1 MQAPGEKIPA
11 PAMQEKHL
19 TNQKF
24 TDFDLAP
31 SLLRGLADLGFT
43 HCTPIQALVLPPALA
58 GRDVAGQA
66 QTGTGKTA
74 AFLLTLFNRLINNP
88 QPPPAACRPRAVILA
103 PTRELAIQ
111 IHKDAQAIGEY
122 TAIRLG
128 LVYGGIHYDKQRE
141 EIAAG
146 VDVLTGTPGRLLDYY
161 RQGVFGLDAVEVA
174 VLDEADRMFD
184 LGFIRDIRYVLRRMP
199 PAAARQ
205 SMLFSATLS
214 LRVNELAY
222 EHMNSP
228 QRLVVESATPTA
240 EKIEESLFFPA
251 AEEKIPLLVQLLRQ
265 LPVERC
271 LVFVNTRIA
280 ADTVHRWLQN
290 NGVDS
295 GVLSGDIP
303 QQKRERLLESFRAA
317 RTTVMVATDVAARGL
332 HIAGVSHVINFDL
345 PQDCEDYVHRVGR
358 TARAGASGAALSF
371 ACDKYAVHL
380 PEIENF
386 IGRKIPRRPPPPG
399 PMPTVQ
405 PPAARSARRPSPSPA
420 AAKPPQRQPS
430 PAPLPRPAPRP
441 AAADADVPAV
451 G

>member
-1 MQAPGEKIPA
+1 MQAPGEKNPA

-19 TNQKF
+19 SNQKF

-88 QPPPAACRPRAVILA
+88 LPPPSTCRPRAVILA

-111 IHKDAQAIGEY
+111 IHKDAQAIGKY

-199 PAAARQ
+199 PAAERQ

-303 QQKRERLLESFRAA
+303 QQKRERLLEAFRAA

-358 TARAGASGAALSF
+358 TARAGASGVALSF

-380 PEIENF
+380 PEIETF
-386 IGRKIPRRPPPPG
+386 IGRKIPRRSPPPG
-399 PMPTVQ
+399 PMPAVQ
-405 PPAARSARRPSPSPA
+405 PPAAKSARRPSPSPT
-420 AAKPPQRQPS
+420 AAKPRQRQPS
-430 PAPLPRPAPRP
+430 PAPQPRPAPRP
-441 AAADADVPAV
+441 AATETEVPAV

>member
-11 PAMQEKHL
+11 PTMQEKHL
-19 TNQKF
+19 SNQKF

-88 QPPPAACRPRAVILA
+88 LPPPSLCRPRAVILA

-111 IHKDAQAIGEY
+111 IHKDAQAIGKY

-161 RQGVFGLDAVEVA
+161 RQGVFGLDAVEAA

-222 EHMNSP
+222 EHMNNP

-251 AEEKIPLLVQLLRQ
+251 AEEKIPLLVHLLRQ

-358 TARAGASGAALSF
+358 TARAGASGVALSF

-399 PMPTVQ
+399 PMPAVQ
-405 PPAARSARRPSPSPA
+405 PPAAKSARRPSPA
-420 AAKPPQRQPS
+420 AAKPPQRRPS
-430 PAPLPRPAPRP
+430 PAPQPRPAPRP
-441 AAADADVPAV
+441 PTTEAEVPAV